1 MKFTKMHGASN
12 DYVYVNC
19 IGYSI
24 NDPAKT
30 AIAISDRHMGIGSD
44 GLIMILPSDKAD
56 FRMKMFNADGSEGS
70 MCGNGIR
77 CVGKYVYDNRLTD
90 KKNLDIETKSGIKHL
105 KLFVNKDLVSDVE
118 VDMGEAYIKPEEI
131 PMIAKGDSF
140 INRPLKVGRNEYDV
154 TCLSVGN
161 PHCVVFMNNEKN
173 MKNLKKDLGDL
184 DLDKLGPAFESHK
197 LFPDKI
203 NTEFVE
209 VIDRNTLKM
218 RVYERGS
225 KETMACGTGTCAV
238 AVAAVLNGICVKG
251 ETVRVI
257 VRGGVI
263 EITYREDGHILMKGN
278 AVKVFDGEI
287 DI

>member
-19 IGYSI
+19 MEYSI
-24 NDPAKT
+24 SDPVKT
-30 AIAISDRHMGIGSD
+30 AIAVSDRHIGIGSD

-56 FRMKMFNADGSEGS
+56 FRMRMFNADGSEGS

-77 CVGKYVYDNRLTD
+77 CVGKYVYDNRLTE
-90 KKNLDIETKSGIKHL
+90 KKKLDIETKSGIKHL
-105 KLFVNKDLVSDVE
+105 KLFVNKGLVSDVE

-131 PMIAKGDSF
+131 PMTVKGDSF
-140 INRPLKVGRNEYDV
+140 INKPLKAGRNEYDV

-173 MKNLKKDLGDL
+173 IKSLKKDLDDL
-184 DLDKLGPAFESHK
+184 DLDKLGPVFESHK

-209 VIDRNTLKM
+209 VINKNTLKM

-238 AVAAVLNGICVKG
+238 TVAAVLNGICKKG
-251 ETVRVI
+251 ETVKVI
-257 VRGGVI
+257 VKGGVI
-263 EITYREDGHILMKGN
+263 EVTYCEDGHILMKGN